1 MPSHTGSCLTLGFI
15 TQLHQANDVF
25 ILVQFERLSGCL
37 FSLIFLLCCA
47 EKARSAFEPFTSLCS
62 YTSERLFDI
71 TTETTAAVN
80 LIVSVMLVCVGFI
93 FFVASHT
100 TKVRSLPY
108 AFLMFYVTNKT

>member
-71 TTETTAAVN
+71 TTETTATVN
-80 LIVSVMLVCVGFI
+80 LIVSVMLVCV
-93 FFVASHT
+93 VANHT

-108 AFLMFYVTNKT
+108 AFLMFYVASKT

>member
-71 TTETTAAVN
+71 TTETTATVN
-80 LIVSVMLVCVGFI
+80 LIVSVMLCWFY
-93 FFVASHT
+93 FFCRQPHNKGQIVTLCFSH
-100 TKVRSLPY
+100 VLCY
-108 AFLMFYVTNKT
+108 